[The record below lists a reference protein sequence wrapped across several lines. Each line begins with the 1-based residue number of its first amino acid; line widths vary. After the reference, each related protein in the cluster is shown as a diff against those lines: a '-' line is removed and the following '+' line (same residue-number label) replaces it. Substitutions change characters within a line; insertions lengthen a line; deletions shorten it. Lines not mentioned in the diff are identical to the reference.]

1 MKAPPSRFRSREG
14 ALMVLALL
22 VVLAGAVVLAGW
34 AQLLATRAVFAE
46 SASSGQ
52 NRRIALENSR
62 SIARGYLLANMISNA
77 IPATNIITSWGN
89 ITISP
94 STALWTSSG
103 AVGTNDSAY
112 KNPFSPME
120 RWGYYSVVSAI
131 LPDGSEAHAWT
142 FLIRTRSPIAAG
154 YPLVLHKGCSRAGL
168 GGLTYSNQPHIDY
181 IDYTGGRSETNVSG
195 FSGIPQIPMTSV
207 TNSYSPT
214 NAYLGYFGAP
224 VSGAP
229 AGGPIFGVTT
239 NSANGTITLDLA
251 TLDDGSTNSLVRY
264 EVPAA
269 AGNATIATLV
279 IQGTA
284 TATDKAVHIVAT
296 NNTALTRVVL
306 GGANQRR
313 LYFNRSG
320 PATMVLSTS
329 DYSSP
334 WPIGITLSGTELSVT
349 PPLTI
354 SGGIRTDSPLG
365 GTVTLTPNSDPGA
378 LDAIGD
384 RIMWIEDF
392 RTP

>member
-1 MKAPPSRFRSREG
+1 VNAPHSIFCRREG
-14 ALMVLALL
+14 SLLVLALL
-22 VVLAGAVVLAGW
+22 VVLVGAVVLAGW
-34 AQLLATRAVFAE
+34 AQLLATKAVFAE

-77 IPATNIITSWGN
+77 IPATNIVTSWGN
-89 ITISP
+89 ITVSP
-94 STALWTSSG
+94 ATALWTSSG
-103 AVGTNDSAY
+103 AVGTNDAAW

-120 RWGYYSVVSAI
+120 RWGYYSTVSAVVS
-131 LPDGSEAHAWT
+131 DGSQDHAWT
-142 FLIRTRSPIAAG
+142 FLIRTRSPVAAG
-154 YPLVLHKGCSRAGL
+154 YPLVLHKGSSRSGL
-168 GGLTYSNQPHIDY
+168 GGITYSNQPYIDY
-181 IDYTGGRSETNVSG
+181 IDYTGGHGETNVSG
-195 FSGIPQIPMTSV
+195 FPGFPQIPMTSV
-207 TNSYSPT
+207 TNAYSST

-224 VSGAP
+224 VSGTP
-229 AGGPIFGVTT
+229 AGSPIIGVTT
-239 NSANGTITLDLA
+239 NSANGTITLDLT

-306 GGANQRR
+306 SGANQRR
-313 LYFNRSG
+313 VYINRSG
-320 PATMVLSTS
+320 AATMVLSTS
-329 DYSSP
+329 GYSSA
-334 WPIGITLSGTELSVT
+334 WPIGITLSGTEMSVS

-384 RIMWIEDF
+384 RMMWLEDF